1 MNEKAKERKQNI
13 KIYSLYR
20 AVSLDLIFYYAI
32 EFLFLTQVKHL
43 TSSEVVLG
51 GAFYAV
57 FMIIFQIPA
66 SIIVDKI
73 GTRKCTILA
82 NLFNMIFILLI
93 MRCENLGNLIFAQF
107 VSCMCFS
114 LKDISDTTLLQ
125 YSIPETKKQGEI
137 FSRLEGEG
145 TRGYYL
151 LNAITGIASRFL
163 ICNKSLYSYDRI
175 FMLYYFGNF
184 YFIRFY
190 GNRRKKEE
198 NKL

>member
-1 MNEKAKERKQNI
+1 MNENTKERKQNM

-20 AVSLDLIFYYAI
+20 AVSFDLIFYYAI
-32 EFLFLTQVKHL
+32 EFLFLTQVKQL

-51 GAFYAV
+51 SAFYAV

-73 GTRKCTILA
+73 GTKKCTILA
-82 NLFNMIFILLI
+82 NVFNILFILLI
-93 MRCENLGNLIFAQF
+93 IGCKNLGNLIFAQF

-114 LKDISDTTLLQ
+114 LKGISDTTLLQ

-137 FSRLEGEG
+137 FSKIEGEG

-151 LNAITGIASRFL
+151 LNAITGIASRFF
-163 ICNKSLYSYDRI
+163 ICNQSLYSYDWGTG
-175 FMLYYFGNF
+175 FFV
-184 YFIRFY
+184 
-190 GNRRKKEE
+190 
-198 NKL
+198 